1 MAGKVDIVALG
12 ELLIDFTEAG
22 FSANGQK
29 LFEQNPGGAPA
40 NLLTVASHFGFQ
52 TAFIGKIGKDMQGEF
67 LKKSLQS
74 EQIDTRAL
82 VEDENYFTT
91 LAFVELDKNG
101 ERKFS
106 FARKREPIRSFARMN
121 WIESFCSIVK
131 YFISAHCL

>member
-67 LKKSLQS
+67 LKKSLRKHL
-74 EQIDTRAL
+74 EKMIPL
-82 VEDENYFTT
+82 VYDCARENFTIFRT
-91 LAFVELDKNG
+91 NKG
-101 ERKFS
+101 G
-106 FARKREPIRSFARMN
+106 IT
-121 WIESFCSIVK
+121 
-131 YFISAHCL
+131 

>member
-52 TAFIGKIGKDMQGEF
+52 TRSLE
-67 LKKSLQS
+67 KS
-74 EQIDTRAL
+74 EKTCR
-82 VEDENYFTT
+82 ENF
-91 LAFVELDKNG
+91 
-101 ERKFS
+101 
-106 FARKREPIRSFARMN
+106 
-121 WIESFCSIVK
+121 
-131 YFISAHCL
+131 

>member
-52 TAFIGKIGKDMQGEF
+52 TAFIGK
-67 LKKSLQS
+67 S
-74 EQIDTRAL
+74 EKTCR
-82 VEDENYFTT
+82 ENF
-91 LAFVELDKNG
+91 
-101 ERKFS
+101 
-106 FARKREPIRSFARMN
+106 
-121 WIESFCSIVK
+121 
-131 YFISAHCL
+131 